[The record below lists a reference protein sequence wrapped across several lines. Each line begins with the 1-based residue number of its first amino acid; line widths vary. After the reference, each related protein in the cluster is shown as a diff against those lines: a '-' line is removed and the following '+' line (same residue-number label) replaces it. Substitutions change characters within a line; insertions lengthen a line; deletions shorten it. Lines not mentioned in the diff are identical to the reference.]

1 MLTMSDIDQWRV
13 PVLAIECEGQP
24 DRESK
29 SASAANEQADD
40 QRGQGKDAQNAT
52 EYHHQPNAPA
62 TFVLDNLKGYIG
74 QIGEVLPR
82 HRTSLKPIEDRF
94 LVCFGALLRA

>member
-1 MLTMSDIDQWRV
+1 
-13 PVLAIECEGQP
+13 
-24 DRESK
+24 
-29 SASAANEQADD
+29 
-40 QRGQGKDAQNAT
+40 
-52 EYHHQPNAPA
+52 
-62 TFVLDNLKGYIG
+62 VLDNLKGYIG